1 MRVMIYNFLDAA
13 RGEGACALL
22 HPPVETAGR
31 RVEIRG
37 EVDDDIEAT
46 EPPDTE
52 QCDKYD
58 ERKQNKNQ

>member
-1 MRVMIYNFLDAA
+1 
-13 RGEGACALL
+13 
-22 HPPVETAGR
+22 
-31 RVEIRG
+31 
-37 EVDDDIEAT
+37 VDDDIEAT